1 MEMEME
7 PGVLLITANVGS
19 IFEEPVHMMSVW
31 LDKIYETIKRLEP
44 KFIALHCQELG
55 GKNYESSMQHVDNF
69 LQKLYDSEAFQ
80 DFDRSSIFLDKE
92 FKTPE
97 CFTVSLSCFYSKN
110 CSFFIYFIGLSFL
123 CLCPPYALGSFYFI
137 HKSLKDAQ
145 CYDYKDCKYR
155 DLSGH
160 EIYSSNLAK
169 VTTQEKLKFPS
180 HFFPECKWSRKGF
193 MRTRWSIN
201 GRQFELVNVHLFH
214 DANNVI
220 AVETQFPSQYSKT
233 RRKALEFVI
242 QRLSQ
247 EKHSRVPFFIFGD
260 FNFRLDAQGVVK
272 ALVLQAKP
280 KYTKKDGAITR
291 IEYSDEDN
299 AQVLLTL
306 EKKKFEMD
314 DPDKILS
321 YGIQWLS
328 RFDKEFS
335 SFSKQLSEF
344 DVTFNPSYPYSE
356 DISDGHS
363 YMKTR
368 PPAWC
373 DRVFMSHSA
382 KSLISDANSRS
393 SYNVIGEDV
402 CMGDHKP
409 VFLHFPLSKSGA
421 NISAQ

>member
-1 MEMEME
+1 MEMELE

-19 IFEEPVHMMSVW
+19 VFEEPVHMMANW
-31 LDKIYETIKRLEP
+31 LEKFYETINRLQP
-44 KFIALHCQELG
+44 HFVALHCQELG
-55 GKNYESSMQHVDNF
+55 GKNYETSMQHVDNF
-69 LQKLYDSEAFQ
+69 VQRLYDSEALR

-97 CFTVSLSCFYSKN
+97 TFT
-110 CSFFIYFIGLSFL
+110 
-123 CLCPPYALGSFYFI
+123 ALGSFYFI

-145 CYDYKDCKYR
+145 CYDFKDCKYR
-155 DLSGH
+155 QMSGH

-169 VTTQEKLKFPS
+169 STTQEKLKFPV

-193 MRTRWSIN
+193 MRTRWSLN

-214 DANNVI
+214 DASNVI
-220 AVETQFPSQYSKT
+220 AVETQYPSIYSKN
-233 RRKALEFVI
+233 RRRALEFVI

-247 EKHSRVPFFIFGD
+247 EKHSRVPFFLFGD

-272 ALVLQAKP
+272 ALVSQAKP
-280 KYTKKDGAITR
+280 EYTKENGAITR
-291 IEYSDEDN
+291 IVYTSDENN

-314 DPDKILS
+314 DPDRILS
-321 YGIQWLS
+321 YGIEWLS
-328 RFDKEFS
+328 RYDMEFTN
-335 SFSKQLSEF
+335 FTKQLYEV
-344 DVTFNPSYPYSE
+344 DVDFQPSYPYSE

-368 PPAWC
+368 LPAWC

-382 KSLISDANSRS
+382 KSLISDANSVTT
-393 SYNVIGEDV
+393 YNVIGPDV

-409 VFLHFPLSKSGA
+409 VFLYSRLSKTGA
-421 NISAQ
+421 NISGKGRASRRGPRCKCCVVM

>member
-31 LDKIYETIKRLEP
+31 LDKLYETIKRLEP

-97 CFTVSLSCFYSKN
+97 CFT
-110 CSFFIYFIGLSFL
+110 
-123 CLCPPYALGSFYFI
+123 ALGSFYFI

-160 EIYSSNLAK
+160 EEYSSNLAK

-314 DPDKILS
+314 DPDRILS

-335 SFSKQLSEF
+335 CFSKQLSEF

-382 KSLISDANSRS
+382 KSLISDANSRP
-393 SYNVIGEDV
+393 SYNVIGQDV

-421 NISAQ
+421 NISVEPDIKRQRLL

>member
-19 IFEEPVHMMSVW
+19 IFEEPVHMMSIW
-31 LDKIYETIKRLEP
+31 LDKLYETIKRLEP
-44 KFIALHCQELG
+44 HFIALHCQELG
-55 GKNYESSMQHVDNF
+55 GKDFEVSMQHVDNF
-69 LQKLYDSEAFQ
+69 VQKLYDSEALQ
-80 DFDRSSIFLDKE
+80 DFDRSSVFLDKE

-97 CFTVSLSCFYSKN
+97 CFT
-110 CSFFIYFIGLSFL
+110 
-123 CLCPPYALGSFYFI
+123 
-137 HKSLKDAQ
+137 
-145 CYDYKDCKYR
+145 
-155 DLSGH
+155 
-160 EIYSSNLAK
+160 
-169 VTTQEKLKFPS
+169 
-180 HFFPECKWSRKGF
+180 CKWSRKGF

-201 GRQFELVNVHLFH
+201 GRQYELVNVHLFH

-233 RRKALEFVI
+233 RRKGLEFVI

-280 KYTKKDGAITR
+280 TYTKKDGAITR
-291 IEYSDEDN
+291 IEYSDEN
-299 AQVLLTL
+299 NSQVLLTL

-314 DPDKILS
+314 DPDRIMEN
-321 YGIQWLS
+321 GIQWLS

-335 SFSKQLSEF
+335 CFTKQLLEY
-344 DVTFNPSYPYSE
+344 DVTFQPSYPYSE

-382 KSLISDANSRS
+382 KALISDANSMPC
-393 SYNVIGEDV
+393 YNVIGQDV
-402 CMGDHKP
+402 CMGDHKLYGHYAFATSTTTTTHGQSTP
-409 VFLHFPLSKSGA
+409 MS
-421 NISAQ
+421 

>member
-1 MEMEME
+1 ME

-19 IFEEPVHMMSVW
+19 IFEEPVHMMSIW
-31 LDKIYETIKRLEP
+31 LDKLYETIKRLEP
-44 KFIALHCQELG
+44 HFIALHCQELG
-55 GKNYESSMQHVDNF
+55 GKDFEVSMQHVDDF
-69 LQKLYDSEAFQ
+69 VQKLYDSEALQ
-80 DFDRSSIFLDKE
+80 DFDRSSVFLDKE

-97 CFTVSLSCFYSKN
+97 CFT
-110 CSFFIYFIGLSFL
+110 
-123 CLCPPYALGSFYFI
+123 ALGSFYFI

-145 CYDYKDCKYR
+145 CYDYTDCKYR
-155 DLSGH
+155 QLSGH
-160 EIYSSNLAK
+160 EVYSSNLAK
-169 VTTQEKLKFPS
+169 VTTQEKHKFPA
-180 HFFPECKWSRKGF
+180 HFYPECKWSRKGF

-201 GRQFELVNVHLFH
+201 GRQYELVNVHLFH

-233 RRKALEFVI
+233 RRKGLEFVI

-280 KYTKKDGAITR
+280 TYTKKDGAITR
-291 IEYSDEDN
+291 IEYSDEN
-299 AQVLLTL
+299 NSQVLLTL

-314 DPDKILS
+314 DPDRIMEN
-321 YGIQWLS
+321 GIQWLS

-335 SFSKQLSEF
+335 SFTKQLLEY
-344 DVTFNPSYPYSE
+344 DVTFQPSYPYSE

-382 KSLISDANSRS
+382 KSLISDANSMPC
-393 SYNVIGEDV
+393 YNVIGQDV

-409 VFLHFPLSKSGA
+409 VFLYFPLSKSGA
-421 NISAQ
+421 NISGNGRARRQLRRKRCCVLQ